1 MDEHPGD
8 HRIPLTLNKYLYA
21 NADPVNFRDP
31 SGYFLAPTASIGSL
45 ATMSIPRVVIG
56 AGAGGILQSVKTRL
70 ILYIAAAT
78 YGTYVLVDANA
89 EKGLLDC
96 MDDSKTG
103 GRGCNSEFSAL
114 IVGDDKN
121 EVRDH
126 ISDALWSGYPGNVR
140 KRYEPH
146 PRGWLRRHKVPG
158 GVCPDR
164 SKDCDEY
171 PMAIHIE
178 GGELNSPSLRSVNL
192 SQNRSVGRIA
202 GWLHEKCNIPVG
214 GRYEVVPI
222 RGVSRTGF
230 ICGK

>member
-56 AGAGGILQSVKTRL
+56 VGARGILQSVKTRL

-114 IVGDDKN
+114 IVGDDN
-121 EVRDH
+121 NQVRDH
-126 ISDALWSGYPGNVR
+126 ISDALLSGYPGIVR
-140 KRYEPH
+140 RRHESH
-146 PRGWLRRHKVPG
+146 PRDWIDQYRGPG
-158 GVCPDR
+158 GVCPNP
-164 SKDCDEY
+164 SEDCDEY
-171 PMAIHIE
+171 PMAIHVE
-178 GGELNSPSLRSVNL
+178 GGEFNSPSLRSVNL
-192 SQNRSVGRIA
+192 SQNRSVGGKT
-202 GWLHEKCNIPVG
+202 GWLHKKCNIPVWG
-214 GRYEVVPI
+214 AYEVVPI
-222 RGVSRTGF
+222 RGVSRTGY
-230 ICGK
+230 ICGR